1 MELKEKLNELSSLL
15 YSNDGSFD
23 ELLREIKSQYTSEQD
38 RRDIEAFFINSCNRV
53 ENDIIEVKEHIRI
66 KEQLK
71 EISEIIS
78 LSYISKKYFNKTRTW
93 IYQRIN
99 ENVVHGKPVR
109 FTDEELDTL
118 RFAIKDISNR
128 LDSLVIG

>member
-66 KEQLK
+66 KEQLQ